1 MKFSDL
7 AKVFDLISQNKARLR
22 ITEILADLY
31 LQVSPEEAYMVTYL
45 SLGYLKPSYQ
55 NSQFNFAE
63 KSVEKVIAQLLNVD
77 QAQFKNAMT
86 KSGDMGLA
94 LLSLPWS
101 YQDEG
106 LEISTIYEQLSLL
119 QQTGGTG
126 SQEEKAGILVNLLNR
141 VDALSASYI
150 VRTILGKMRLGFSD
164 MTIIDALSWMVTSDK
179 SLRKE
184 IENAY
189 NLSADL
195 GIIAQKLKEQGIEGL
210 RLVKPTLGIPIRPAA
225 AERMCTPEEIISKIG
240 ACVAQPKLDGFRLQI
255 HIQNKDGETKVWFFS
270 RNLIDMSNMFPDLVK
285 ALLGFPVQNVI
296 MEGEAISYDEET
308 NTFLPFQETV
318 KRKRKHNLEEY
329 VESVPLRLFVFDVL
343 YLNNQPLIELS
354 YLERRRLAAE
364 CFGQY
369 ALTAITLIDEKLCTT
384 IDELDTYFKSEVA
397 QGLEGLVVKRPESV
411 YQPGKRNFNWI
422 KLKRVFKGH
431 LQDTLDC
438 VVLGYYFGKG
448 RRVSFGIGAFLVG
461 IYNKEKDVFETV
473 AKVGTG
479 LFDEE
484 WRELRHKCE
493 EFRVAEQPSNVICS
507 AALRPDVWVLPNIV
521 TIIVADE
528 ITQSPMHTAGKND
541 NLTGY
546 ALRFPRFVGYS
557 LDKHADQA
565 TTIDELVKF
574 YKSQFKE
581 QQLEQIGDEFCEPT
595 ELEKTKNGIN

>member
-1 MKFSDL
+1 MKFSNL
-7 AKVFDLISQNKARLR
+7 ATIFELISQNKARLR

-31 LQVSPEEAYMVTYL
+31 LKLTPEEAYMVTYL
-45 SLGYLKPSYQ
+45 SLGHLRPPYQ
-55 NSQFNFAE
+55 NAQFNFAE
-63 KSVEKVIAQLLNVD
+63 KSVEKVIAQLLNID
-77 QAQFKNAMT
+77 PIQLKSAIT
-86 KSGDMGLA
+86 ESGDMGLA
-94 LLSLPWS
+94 LLNLPWP
-101 YQDEG
+101 YKDED
-106 LEISTIYEQLSLL
+106 LEISTVYEQLILL

-126 SQEEKAGILVNLLNR
+126 SQEEKAGILINLLNK

-164 MTIIDALSWMVTSDK
+164 MTIIDALSWMVVSNK
-179 SLRKE
+179 SLHKE

-195 GIIAQKLKEQGIEGL
+195 GIIAQKLKEEDIEGL

-225 AERMCTPEEIISKIG
+225 AERMNTSEEIINKIG
-240 ACVAQPKLDGFRLQI
+240 PCIAQPKLDGFRLQI
-255 HIQNKDGETKVWFFS
+255 HIQNDGNETKVWFFS

-285 ALLGFPVQNVI
+285 ALVGFPVQNVI

-329 VESVPLRLFVFDVL
+329 IESVPLRLFIFDIL
-343 YLNNQPLIELS
+343 YLNNEPLIGLP
-354 YLERRRLAAE
+354 YIERRRLAND
-364 CFGQY
+364 CFDQY
-369 ALTAITLIDEKLCTT
+369 ALTAVTLIDEKLCSNTE
-384 IDELDTYFKSEVA
+384 ELDTYFKSEVA
-397 QGLEGLVVKRPESV
+397 QGLEGLVVKRPESI

-438 VVLGYYFGKG
+438 VVLGYYYGKG

-461 IYNKEKDVFETV
+461 IYNQEKDVFETV

-484 WRELRHKCE
+484 WRELRKKCDE
-493 EFRVAEQPSNVICS
+493 LKVSVQPSNVVCS
-507 AALRPDVWVLPNIV
+507 AALSPDVWVLPKIV
-521 TIIVADE
+521 AVILADE

-541 NLTGY
+541 NPTGY
-546 ALRFPRFVGYS
+546 ALRFPRFLGYS
-557 LDKHADQA
+557 LDKHAEDS
-565 TTIDELVKF
+565 TTTDELIKF
-574 YKSQFKE
+574 YKSQFSE
-581 QQLEQIGDEFCEPT
+581 QSC
-595 ELEKTKNGIN
+595 